1 MAHAQRLSE
10 TNKTLTSRIHEL
22 ESALAQAHAKDD
34 GTHPLLQSDLDLNP
48 DGDHD
53 NNLNHVSEAIGSLSI
68 GLDGQSKYHGES
80 AGSEVSS
87 MFQPLQLLKKDL
99 TLWWSSTFK
108 TSSR

>member
-34 GTHPLLQSDLDLNP
+34 GTHPLLQPDLNLNP

-53 NNLNHVSEAIGSLSI
+53 NNLQHVSEAIGSLSI

-87 MFQPLQLLKKDL
+87 MFQPLQL
-99 TLWWSSTFK
+99 
-108 TSSR
+108 